1 MTTFED
7 DTDIQSLKAEIAEL
21 RQALTERNTSASYAG
36 QASMPS
42 HSSLA
47 VEQQHE
53 TQHKQQRPLTFKQYQ
68 TMRKANPRLYYSAQ
82 VQREMFEDR
91 EILGSNAFY
100 D

>member
-7 DTDIQSLKAEIAEL
+7 NTDIQFLKAEIAEL

-36 QASMPS
+36 QASLPPS

-53 TQHKQQRPLTFKQYQ
+53 AQHRPLTFKQYQ
-68 TMRKANPRLYYSAQ
+68 NMRKANPCLYYSAQ

-91 EILGSNAFY
+91 EILGANAFY